1 MFRISRPTAF
11 KYPHPM
17 KVLTVGLML
26 SVILLP
32 LLGSLVW
39 SMYQSLS
46 RIATDELNL
55 QRIAGRVTHLN
66 EALTMYARLAAA
78 TGDPRWEQHYR
89 KLEPELDSAIAAVAM
104 LGREEYERNY
114 VAQTKLAYTKL
125 IEMESLAFALVRQG
139 RQKEASGLLF
149 GNEYDKQKALYSQ
162 GITKMTEAVD
172 ARIAREIASFR
183 KRIWHTGFLEITSLI
198 ILLAAWLGVSLVVKR
213 HMRLR
218 RNAEE
223 ALAAEKERLTVTL
236 RSIGDGV
243 ITTDTLGRVVLM
255 NRVAED
261 LTGWRQGESI
271 GKALNEVFDIINE
284 KTRQPASNPVDR
296 VLKSGSIC
304 GLANHTVLISRDGT
318 ERIIAD
324 SGAPIRDKHS
334 DIIGVVL
341 VFRDITEQQH
351 MLKEVLK
358 AEKLES
364 VGILAGGIAHDFNN
378 ILTAVLGNLS
388 LAKMYAK
395 SGSTLFERLSE
406 AESASMR
413 ARDLTQQLLTFSKG
427 GMPVKKTA
435 SIQELLQEWVQFA
448 LRGSNVKSEFRI
460 QDDLWHADIDQG
472 QVSQV
477 VHNLVINAD
486 QAMPN
491 GGRIHVSAENHT
503 EIDGRALS
511 LALGRYVKIS
521 VTDEGVGISPE
532 HLEKIFDPYFTT
544 KKKGTGLGLA
554 TSYATTRRHGGH
566 IAVDSEVGIG
576 TTFSMYLPASDNCPE
591 RPHQSSCAIQEGRGR
606 ILVMDDEPSIRDVAS
621 QMLLSLGYEVSTS
634 KDGSEAINLYKRS
647 KDGGEPF
654 DAVIMD
660 LTVPGGM
667 GGKEAIGRLRDLDPQ
682 IKAIASSGYC
692 NDPIMGD
699 FREYGFAGVLAKPY
713 SATEMNEVLREL
725 INDATN

>member
-1 MFRISRPTAF
+1 
-11 KYPHPM
+11 M
-17 KVLTVGLML
+17 KVLTLGLAL

-32 LLGSLVW
+32 FLGSVVW

-46 RIATDELNL
+46 RIATNELNL
-55 QRIAGRVTHLN
+55 QRIVGTVAHLN
-66 EALTMYARLAAA
+66 EVLTMYARLAAA
-78 TGDPRWEQHYR
+78 TGDQRWEQHYQ
-89 KLEPELDSAIAAVAM
+89 KVEPELDSAIVAVAM
-104 LGREEYERNY
+104 LAREEYEGNY
-114 VAQTKLAYTKL
+114 AAQTKLAYTKL

-139 RQKEASGLLF
+139 RQKEASELLF
-149 GNEYDKQKALYSQ
+149 GEQYDTQKALYSQ
-162 GITKMTEAVD
+162 GIMKLTEAVD
-172 ARIAREIASFR
+172 TRVAQEIASFR
-183 KRIWHTGFLEITSLI
+183 KRIWHTGFLEITSLM

-213 HMRLR
+213 HVGLR
-218 RNAEE
+218 RKAEE
-223 ALAAEKERLTVTL
+223 ALAAEKEQLTVTL

-261 LTGWRQGESI
+261 LTGWRQAESI
-271 GKALNEVFDIINE
+271 GRALDEVFVIINE
-284 KTRQPASNPVDR
+284 KTRKRALNPVDR
-296 VLKSGSIC
+296 VLQSGSIC
-304 GLANHTVLISRDGT
+304 GLANHTVLISKDGV

-334 DIIGVVL
+334 NIIGVVL

-388 LAKMYAK
+388 LAKMGADPESQMFK
-395 SGSTLFERLSE
+395 RLYE
-406 AESASMR
+406 AEMASIR
-413 ARDLTQQLLTFSKG
+413 ARELTQQLLTFSKG
-427 GMPVKKTA
+427 GVPIKKTA
-435 SIQELLQEWVQFA
+435 PVQELLQEWVQFA

-460 QDDLWHADIDQG
+460 QNDLWHVEIDEG

-477 VHNLVINAD
+477 IHNLVINAD

-491 GGRIHVSAENHT
+491 GGRIQVSGENCT
-503 EIDGRALS
+503 EIDGKALP
-511 LALGRYVKIS
+511 LPPGKYVKIS
-521 VTDEGVGISPE
+521 LTDEGVGVSPE

-544 KKKGTGLGLA
+544 KQTGSGLGLA
-554 TSYATTRRHGGH
+554 TSYATMRRHGGH
-566 IAVDSEVGIG
+566 ITVDSELGPG
-576 TTFSMYLPASDNCPE
+576 ATFSIYLPASENRAQPQ
-591 RPHQSSCAIQEGRGR
+591 RQTSYLIPEGRGR

-621 QMLLSLGYEVSTS
+621 QMLMSLGYEVRTS
-634 KDGSEAINLYKRS
+634 KDGSEAINLYRS
-647 KDGGEPF
+647 SQEGGEPF

-667 GGKEAIGRLRDLDPQ
+667 GGKEAIRKLRDLDPE
-682 IKAIASSGYC
+682 IKAIVSSGYC

-713 SATEMNEVLREL
+713 SATEMNETLRAL
-725 INDATN
+725 INRASN